1 MTTVKKKSQSFVP
14 PEIAQFQASEKLWNA
29 MRELENEI
37 GKLQRP
43 KARLHGLL
51 NLDTLRGEIMY
62 FEYGID
68 KPKWQ

>member
-1 MTTVKKKSQSFVP
+1 MSTTKKKSNVP
-14 PEIAQFQASEKLWNA
+14 PEIAQFQSSEKLWNA

-37 GKLQRP
+37 GKLSRP

-51 NLDTLRGEIMY
+51 NLSSLRSEIMY